1 MLKLIGGR
9 KMLAFFACL
18 IAVVGLAAFDKAH
31 SHVLTSIDGLL
42 LFLVGSNVASK
53 RVSKPEDKTNE

>member
-1 MLKLIGGR
+1 MLNKIGGR

-18 IAVVGLAAFDKAH
+18 FAVVGLAYFDKAH
-31 SHVLTSIDGLL
+31 AHVLTSIDGLL

-53 RVSKPEDKTNE
+53 KVAKKETEK

>member
-18 IAVVGLAAFDKAH
+18 IAVVGLAAFDKAE
-31 SHVLTSIDGLL
+31 SHVLTSIDGFL
-42 LFLVGSNVASK
+42 LFFSRLECSF
-53 RVSKPEDKTNE
+53 KTCFKT